1 MTTRIAI
8 MVLRLCTLA
17 ALTLGIL
24 LWTGH
29 ADPLHELH
37 TFIGIVLVLSLWTVA
52 FAQIARPGGI
62 ALAGGAAA
70 VGALLFVVGV
80 TQERILPG
88 ASHWVIQVVHLGLAL
103 LAVGL
108 GETMAGRATRAER
121 TSSGIR
127 PA

>member
-8 MVLRLCTLA
+8 MVLRLCALA

-24 LWTGH
+24 FWTGH
-29 ADPLHELH
+29 ADHLHELH
-37 TFIGIVLVLSLWTVA
+37 MFIGIVLVLSLWTVA

-62 ALAGGAAA
+62 VLAAGAAA
-70 VGALLFVVGV
+70 VGVLLFVVGV

-108 GETMAGRATRAER
+108 GETMEGRVARIRKAHD
-121 TSSGIR
+121 GVR

>member
-8 MVLRLCTLA
+8 MVLRLCALA

-24 LWTGH
+24 FWIGH
-29 ADPLHELH
+29 ADQLHELH
-37 TFIGIVLVLSLWTVA
+37 MVIGLVLVLSLWTVA
-52 FAQIARPGGI
+52 LAQIAKPGGI
-62 ALAGGAAA
+62 ALAVGAAA
-70 VGALLFVVGV
+70 VGVLLFVVGV
-80 TQERILPG
+80 TQERMLPG

-108 GETMAGRATRAER
+108 GETVAGRAARDER
-121 TSSGIR
+121 TSSGSR

>member
-1 MTTRIAI
+1 MTTRTAI
-8 MVLRLCTLA
+8 MVLRLCAVA

-24 LWTGH
+24 FWTDH
-29 ADPLHELH
+29 ADQLHEIHML
-37 TFIGIVLVLSLWTVA
+37 IGILLVLSLWTVA
-52 FAQIARPGGI
+52 IAQIRRPGGI
-62 ALAGGAAA
+62 ALAAGAAA
-70 VGALLFVVGV
+70 VGVLLFVVGV

-103 LAVGL
+103 AAVGL
-108 GETMAGRATRAER
+108 GETMAGRAARTER

>member
-8 MVLRLCTLA
+8 MVLRLCALA

-24 LWTGH
+24 FWTGH

-37 TFIGIVLVLSLWTVA
+37 MFIGIVFVLSLWTVT

-62 ALAGGAAA
+62 TLAAGAAA
-70 VGALLFVVGV
+70 VGVLLFVVGV

-108 GETMAGRATRAER
+108 GETMAGRAARAEG
-121 TSSGIR
+121 TSSRIR

>member
-8 MVLRLCTLA
+8 MVLRLCALA

-24 LWTGH
+24 FWTGH
-29 ADPLHELH
+29 ADQLHDLH
-37 TFIGIVLVLSLWTVA
+37 MLIGIVLVLSLWTVA
-52 FAQIARPGGI
+52 FAQIASPGGI
-62 ALAGGAAA
+62 ALAAGAAA
-70 VGALLFVVGV
+70 VGVLLFVVGV

-88 ASHWVIQVVHLGLAL
+88 VSHWVIQVVHLGLAL

-108 GETMAGRATRAER
+108 GETMAGRAARAER
-121 TSSGIR
+121 TSNGIR

>member
-8 MVLRLCTLA
+8 MVLRLCALA

-24 LWTGH
+24 FWIGH
-29 ADPLHELH
+29 ADQLHELH
-37 TFIGIVLVLSLWTVA
+37 MVIGLVLVLSLWTVA
-52 FAQIARPGGI
+52 LAQIAKPGGI
-62 ALAGGAAA
+62 ALAVGAAA
-70 VGALLFVVGV
+70 VGVLLFVVGV
-80 TQERILPG
+80 TQERMLPG

-108 GETMAGRATRAER
+108 GETVAGRAARAER
-121 TSSGIR
+121 TSSGSR